1 MRRRHFLQAA
11 GSSVLATVGLS
22 NGFNPFTNPSN
33 LSAQINRYGNAIA
46 QNTPRKLALLV
57 GINQYPAGIKS
68 LGGCVTDVRMQ
79 YELLVHRFG
88 FNPADIVI
96 LSDEPN
102 YLPGNR
108 TISLPT
114 RANILEAFEQHL
126 IAQAKEDDVVVF
138 HYSGHGSQV
147 IDPNPIP
154 QFAPYNGT
162 LMPANARLSESQ
174 GRSAENATVDDIMG
188 KTLFLLTHLLKTD
201 RVTTILDACYS
212 GGGTR
217 GDLVY
222 RSVNARAGSIE
233 ALPSET
239 EQAYQRK
246 LMDKAGLS
254 EADLLALRTAS
265 IAKGIALGSAQ
276 ANQLAADATFG
287 SGSNQF
293 KAGAFTYTLTRYLWQ
308 QSVSQPLK
316 SVFVKLAR
324 STHDVANESR
334 LIQEPIYNVA
344 DDCAVCQQQPA
355 YFLTPSTP
363 SAEAVVTQVG
373 SEIQFWLGGISSR
386 SLDAFTP
393 GTVFN
398 LVNATGQT
406 IGEIEQTG
414 RRGLIGTGRLV
425 GNAQAPVAPGLF
437 LRERIRGVPANPKLR
452 VGLHRSLSNADRSA
466 AQAALAKI
474 SRIEVVQEGQNREV
488 DYFFGRMNQDAQ
500 IQADAASISL
510 LPPQG
515 RLCLFS
521 SSLIPIPNSWQSE
534 SSNATTDETVEAA
547 INRLSSRF
555 KMLLAGRILK
565 YVLNTDTSD
574 IKLEAKVET
583 ISGRG
588 GRGQFGS
595 RGGAE
600 AGLATQT
607 LSVNAQ
613 QLNAGTEIQL
623 LLKNNEARAL
633 YVAVLVVDS
642 EGNLVILHPLTGD
655 AAEADALVPSGET
668 LIVPPPNPNPAPD
681 DFRFTVRGPAGFFEL
696 LAIASTEPLR
706 DALKALEQVAN
717 TRGGGGNSP
726 YALEGDEAVNV
737 IGALLGDFDRSSRA
751 GIETSS
757 YQGTQRGVDTTKLA
771 AISAIFEVVE

>member
-1 MRRRHFLQAA
+1 MRRRHFLQLAS
-11 GSSVLATVGLS
+11 SSVLSTAGLS
-22 NGFNPFTNPSN
+22 HGFRP
-33 LSAQINRYGNAIA
+33 LSLESQVNKYGHTIA
-46 QNTPRKLALLV
+46 QSTSRKLALLV

-96 LSDEPN
+96 LSDEPDT
-102 YLPGNR
+102 LPGNR
-108 TISLPT
+108 PIQAPT

-126 IAQAKEDDVVVF
+126 IAQSREGDVVVF

-154 QFAPYNGT
+154 QFSPYNGT
-162 LMPANARLSESQ
+162 LMPADARLPAAE
-174 GRSAENATVDDIMG
+174 GRALGNTAVDDIMG
-188 KTLFLLTHLLKTD
+188 KTIFLLTHLLKTD

-217 GDLVY
+217 GNLVY
-222 RSVNARAGSIE
+222 RSVDARTGGIE
-233 ALPSET
+233 AQPSET
-239 EQAYQRK
+239 EKAYQDY
-246 LMDKAGLS
+246 LMGKAGLTES
-254 EADLLALRTAS
+254 ALLDLRTAG
-265 IAKGIALGSAQ
+265 IAKGIAIGSAQ

-308 QSVSQPLK
+308 QSVSQPLN

-344 DDCAVCQQQPA
+344 EACAVCQQQPA
-355 YFLTPSTP
+355 YFLMPSTP
-363 SAEAVVTQVG
+363 SAEAVVIRVG
-373 SEIQFWLGGISSR
+373 SEIEFWLGGISSR

-393 GTVFN
+393 GTVFS
-398 LVNATGQT
+398 LVDDSGQT
-406 IGEIEQTG
+406 IGEVEQTG
-414 RRGLIGTGRLV
+414 RQGLRGTGRLI
-425 GNAQAPVAPGLF
+425 GNAQASVVPGLF
-437 LRERIRGVPANPKLR
+437 LRERIRGVPANPTLKI
-452 VGLHRSLSNADRSA
+452 GLHRSLSNADRSA
-466 AQAALAKI
+466 AQTALASI
-474 SRIEVVQEGQNREV
+474 GRIEIIASEQSGEV
-488 DYFFGRMNQDAQ
+488 DYFFGRMNPDAQ
-500 IQADAASISL
+500 QQAEAAAVSV

-521 SSLIPIPNSWQSE
+521 SSLIPIPNSWQGDQP
-534 SSNATTDETVEAA
+534 NETVAEA
-547 INRLSSRF
+547 IDRLSSRF

-574 IKLEAKVET
+574 VRLEVKVEAV
-583 ISGRG
+583 SGRG
-588 GRGQFGS
+588 GSGQFGS
-595 RGGAE
+595 RGITE
-600 AGLATQT
+600 AGLTTQA
-607 LSVNAQ
+607 LSVNTQ
-613 QLNAGTEIQL
+613 RLNAGTEIQVV
-623 LLKNNEARAL
+623 LKNNEARAL
-633 YVAVLVVDS
+633 YMAVLVVDS

-668 LIVPPPNPNPAPD
+668 LIVPPPNPNPSPD

-717 TRGGGGNSP
+717 TRGGGDSSP
-726 YALEGDEAVNV
+726 YVLDGDEAVDV
-737 IGALLGDFDRSSRA
+737 IGALLGDFDRSSRT
-751 GIETSS
+751 GIEVSS
-757 YQGTQRGVDTTKLA
+757 YRGVQRGVDTTKLA
-771 AISAIFEVVE
+771 AISAIFEVVD